1 MSYLTYLH
9 LLQTPSNHV
18 LGGRNLANPVVNVL
32 AVCMQFGQPSGERI
46 SGVYVSILCFKPLK
60 LSGKEAQEEDIQDTP
75 PRC

>member
-32 AVCMQFGQPSGERI
+32 AVCMYLSC
-46 SGVYVSILCFKPLK
+46 VYVSILCFKPLK
-60 LSGKEAQEEDIQDTP
+60 LSGKEAQEEDVQDTP